1 MSSSSLVFSSALY
14 NMPFILYSNTS
25 VLQIAYSSSRSYFL
39 KITFIF
45 IMFFLFSKLWVICNN
60 SSTNFI
66 ISIIS
71 QTVSFEWMAFIFSW
85 LWARLSWLFAF
96 FFVIL
101 ACMLVILN
109 LISLSAGFGGLLL
122 KCVACILA
130 GSYLQITLTPL
141 RQVFKLYEGI
151 SRFAFTLDQWTWFT
165 LELLIIL
172 PLRGH

>member
-1 MSSSSLVFSSALY
+1 MNGFY
-14 NMPFILYSNTS
+14 
-25 VLQIAYSSSRSYFL
+25 
-39 KITFIF
+39 
-45 IMFFLFSKLWVICNN
+45 FFLVMGQIVLTFC
-60 SSTNFI
+60 
-66 ISIIS
+66 
-71 QTVSFEWMAFIFSW
+71 
-85 LWARLSWLFAF
+85 F

-151 SRFAFTLDQWTWFT
+151 SRFAFTLDQWT
-165 LELLIIL
+165 
-172 PLRGH
+172 